1 MELFGTN
8 NPKKGVEDV
17 TAGEKLLPGVTGK
30 KEDAARRTFKEKGRG
45 CTVRLFRTNSL
56 KKGAV

>member
-1 MELFGTN
+1 MELFETN

-17 TAGEKLLPGVTGK
+17 TAGEKLLPGVTGQ
-30 KEDAARRTFKEKGRG
+30 KEDAARRAFQEKERG
-45 CTVRLFRTNSL
+45 CTVRLFGMNSL

>member
-8 NPKKGVEDV
+8 NPKKGAEDV
-17 TAGEKLLPGVTGK
+17 TAGEKFLPGVTGQ
-30 KEDAARRTFKEKGRG
+30 KENAARRAFKEKERG
-45 CTVRLFRTNSL
+45 CTVRLFGTNSL

>member
-17 TAGEKLLPGVTGK
+17 TAREKLLPGVTGQK
-30 KEDAARRTFKEKGRG
+30 RRRCRKSLQGKGTGMHR
-45 CTVRLFRTNSL
+45 
-56 KKGAV
+56 

>member
-1 MELFGTN
+1 MELFRTN
-8 NPKKGVEDV
+8 NPKKGAEDV
-17 TAGEKLLPGVTGK
+17 TAEEKLLPGVTGQ
-30 KEDAARRTFKEKGRG
+30 KEDTTRRAFKEKERG

>member
-8 NPKKGVEDV
+8 NPKKRANITVE
-17 TAGEKLLPGVTGK
+17 ERSNGK
-30 KEDAARRTFKEKGRG
+30 KKERG
-45 CTVRLFRTNSL
+45 CTVRLFRTKSL

>member
-8 NPKKGVEDV
+8 NPKKGAEDV
-17 TAGEKLLPGVTGK
+17 TAGEKLLPGVTGQ
-30 KEDAARRTFKEKGRG
+30 KEDAARRAFKEKEQG
-45 CTVRLFRTNSL
+45 CTIRLFGTNSL